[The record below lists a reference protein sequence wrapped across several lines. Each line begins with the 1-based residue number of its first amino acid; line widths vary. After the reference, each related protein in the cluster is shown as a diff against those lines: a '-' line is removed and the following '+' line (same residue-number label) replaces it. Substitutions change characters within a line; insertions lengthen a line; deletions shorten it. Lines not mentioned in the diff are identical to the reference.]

1 MAENDTRPDETLVEV
16 RHKDHDDTVSPG
28 RVTLGWLR
36 NYGAENWVE
45 VTAADAAAGAADG
58 TVAEVLARVEAGDIT
73 AADALA
79 AEQAKGDDARSS
91 LTDKL
96 QALVGAGMEG

>member
-1 MAENDTRPDETLVEV
+1 VAEDTRPDGTLVEV
-16 RHKDHDDTVSPG
+16 RHKDHDDRRLPG
-28 RVTLGWLR
+28 RVTLEWLR
-36 NYGAENWVE
+36 KYGKDQWVE
-45 VTAADAAAGAADG
+45 VTTADAESGAADG
-58 TVAEVLARVEAGDIT
+58 TVAEVLARVEAGEVT

-96 QALVGAGMEG
+96 QALVGAGQEG